1 MSVGGQRL
9 EVSPRAAARIAITR
23 LMLTNFRSYGMLDLR
38 VEPQHV
44 VLVGPNGAGKTNLL
58 EGLSMLAPGRGLRS
72 ARLGDMARTAPGEP
86 AGRPW
91 AVAATVASGGMETQL
106 GVGYMPGGDEAAV
119 AKRAVR
125 VDGVPVANPAQ
136 LAERVRL
143 IWLTPAMDR
152 LFIEGS
158 SERRRFLD
166 RLIAGFDPAHAR
178 LWGAY
183 EGAMRERISA
193 LRAGAQTAWLNAL
206 ERTMAEAAIALGA
219 SRLAGLARLE
229 RAMDGQRA
237 STFPRADITIAGAIE
252 GELGR
257 AAAVEVEDAFA
268 TQLAAARAADADA
281 GRTSVGPHL
290 SDFVVR
296 HRERRR
302 EAQACST
309 GEQKALLIRLV
320 LAGAALPAPGG
331 MDTPVLLLDEI
342 AAHLDEARRR
352 ALFEEVD
359 GLGVQAW
366 ITGTDGASFSALDN
380 RARFYRVTDGHIR
393 PL

>member
-1 MSVGGQRL
+1 MSFGGPRL
-9 EVSPRAAARIAITR
+9 ELSPRAAARVAVTR

-44 VLVGPNGAGKTNLL
+44 VLVGPNGAGKTNVL
-58 EGLSMLAPGRGLRS
+58 EGLSMLAPGRGLRG
-72 ARLGDMARTAPGEP
+72 ARLGEMARTAPGEA

-91 AVAATVASGGMETQL
+91 AVAATVTSGGMETQL
-106 GVGYMPGGDEAAV
+106 GVGYMPGGEEAGV

-143 IWLTPAMDR
+143 IWLTPSMDR
-152 LFIEGS
+152 LFIEGA

-178 LWGAY
+178 LWNAY
-183 EGAMRERISA
+183 EGAMRERIGA
-193 LRAGAQTAWLNAL
+193 LRAGAQAAWLNAL
-206 ERTMAEAAIALGA
+206 ERTMAEAAVALGA

-229 RAMDGQRA
+229 RVIEGQRA
-237 STFPRADITIAGAIE
+237 SSFPRADIAIAGAIE
-252 GELGR
+252 HQLAC
-257 AAAVEVEDAFA
+257 AAAVEVEDAFVG
-268 TQLAAARAADADA
+268 QLAAARAADADA

-296 HRERRR
+296 HHGKGR

-309 GEQKALLIRLV
+309 GEQKALLIRLI
-320 LAGAALPAPGG
+320 LAGATLPAPGG
-331 MDTPVLLLDEI
+331 METPVLLLDEI
-342 AAHLDEARRR
+342 AAHLDEARRK
-352 ALFEEVD
+352 ALFDEVD
-359 GLGVQAW
+359 ALGVQAW
-366 ITGTDGASFSALDN
+366 MSGTDDAAFSALDG
-380 RARFYRVTDGHIR
+380 RARFYRVADGHVR